1 VDMCPFIA
9 VERVDPRDLLLRCRR
24 SVCCCL
30 LGLDGG
36 LLDDVGL
43 VDRDLD
49 DLLLLGI
56 EVLCEV
62 LVECGLFLLE
72 A

>member
-1 VDMCPFIA
+1 
-9 VERVDPRDLLLRCRR
+9 
-24 SVCCCL
+24 